1 MMNRLTVLFVMLLA
15 ACGGKSAPDPTTP
28 AGAGDGHTDHDH
40 AAGGGGQAMGDP
52 ATPPAPVTEAP
63 PGGTSAPPD
72 PAKVKADLLAAE
84 HAAYEKAKPVFGK
97 YCAKCHSKD
106 SKKATAKALGHFDM
120 TSYPLGG
127 HHAMEASA
135 QVRKALAIGGGK
147 PTMPM
152 DQKGAVQGDELALI
166 AAWADAFDQAHQG
179 GAHDGAAHGGGHKP

>member
-1 MMNRLTVLFVMLLA
+1 MMNRPTVLLGMLLA
-15 ACGGKSAPDPTTP
+15 ACGGKSAPEPATP
-28 AGAGDGHTDHDH
+28 AGSGDGHTDHEH
-40 AAGGGGQAMGDP
+40 GTGAGGQAMADP
-52 ATPPAPVTEAP
+52 ATPGPGTEAP

-72 PAKVKADLLAAE
+72 PAQVKADLLAAE

-120 TSYPLGG
+120 TRYPFGG
-127 HHAMEASA
+127 HHAMEVSA
-135 QVRKALAIGGGK
+135 EVRKALAIGGGK

-152 DQKGAVQGDELALI
+152 DQKGAVQGEELAAI

-179 GAHDGAAHGGGHKP
+179 GAHEGAAHGSGHKH